1 MTELRSARAIDE
13 IRQRASSANRIVF
26 VSGNFNVLHPGHLRL
41 LNFAAGCG
49 DFLVVGVNG
58 DGPADVVVP
67 AALRLEGIRA
77 LGVVDYAFI
86 LDDSPYAFVAA
97 LKPAIVVKG
106 KEHEGHANPEEE
118 ALRAYGGQLLFSSG
132 DVVFSSIDLI
142 RREFNELNFS
152 SISKPVDYPAR
163 HKFTLEDIRR
173 TLSNMRDRKVL
184 VIGDLIVDEYVA
196 CDALGMSQE
205 DPTIVVTPVLTQS
218 FVGGAAIVAA
228 HAKGFGAQAQLV
240 SLAGR
245 DATAEF
251 AGAKLREFGVD
262 ALLLTDESRPTTLK
276 QRFRAGGKTLLRV
289 SHLKQHVINARL
301 QAELMDAVLSRLDG
315 TALVM
320 FADFNYGCLSPEV
333 VDAISAACGK
343 RGVPMVADSQSS
355 SQVGDISR
363 FRGMLLITPTERE
376 ARLALRDFSSGMVVL
391 VDALRERAKAENVI
405 LKLGGEGLLVHSL
418 RAAGSE
424 VITDQLPALN
434 RAPKDVA
441 GAGDSLLV
449 AASLALVSGANIWLA
464 SYLGALAAAC
474 QVGRIGNTPISSAD
488 IEAELAA

>member
-1 MTELRSARAIDE
+1 MAMRSTAALAD
-13 IRQRASSANRIVF
+13 IRRQAASAKRLVF
-26 VSGNFNVLHPGHLRL
+26 VSGNFNVVHPGHLRL

-58 DGPADVVVP
+58 DGLAGTVVP
-67 AALRLEGIRA
+67 AALRLESIRA
-77 LGVVDYAFI
+77 LGVVSYAFI
-86 LDDSPYAFVAA
+86 LDDQPHDFVSA

-106 KEHEGHANPEEE
+106 KEHEGQANPEEE
-118 ALRAYGGQLLFSSG
+118 ALRRYGGQLLFSSG

-142 RREFNELNFS
+142 RREFSELNFS
-152 SISKPVDYPAR
+152 SISKPADYPAR
-163 HKFTLEDIRR
+163 HSFTLQDIGK
-173 TLSNMRDRKVL
+173 TLARMRGRKVL

-218 FVGGAAIVAA
+218 FVGGAGIVAA
-228 HAKGFGAQAQLV
+228 HAAGFGAKVQLV
-240 SLAGR
+240 TVAGT

-251 AGAKLREFGVD
+251 AGVKLREFGV
-262 ALLLTDESRPTTLK
+262 AAQLLRDESRPTTLK

-289 SHLKQHVINARL
+289 SHLKQHMVNARI
-301 QAELMDAVLSRLDG
+301 QAALLEAVQSRLDG
-315 TALVM
+315 AALVM
-320 FADFNYGCLSPEV
+320 FSDFNYGCLSPEV
-333 VDAISAACGK
+333 VDAISAACK
-343 RGVPMVADSQSS
+343 RRGVPMVADSQSS

-363 FRGMLLITPTERE
+363 FRGMLLLTPTERE

-391 VDALRERAKAENVI
+391 VDALRERSQAENVV

-418 RAAGSE
+418 KTAGSE

-449 AASLALVSGANIWLA
+449 AASLALASGASIWQA

-474 QVGRIGNTPISSAD
+474 QVGRIGNTPLTSAD

>member
-1 MTELRSARAIDE
+1 MHSQSSQAIAE
-13 IRQRASSANRIVF
+13 IRRLASRKKRIVF

-49 DFLVVGVNG
+49 DFLAVGVNG
-58 DGPADVVVP
+58 DGTGGNVVP
-67 AALRLEGIRA
+67 TALRLEGVRA

-86 LDDSPYAFVAA
+86 LNDSPYELVSA

-106 KEHEGHANPEEE
+106 KEHEGGTNPEEE
-118 ALRAYGGQLLFSSG
+118 ALRGYGGQLLFSSG

-142 RREFNELNFS
+142 RREFSELNFS
-152 SISKPVDYPAR
+152 AISKPADYPAR
-163 HKFTLEDIRR
+163 HSFTLQDIRR
-173 TLSNMRDRKVL
+173 TLSKMRDRKVL
-184 VIGDLIVDEYVA
+184 VIGDLIVDEYLA
-196 CDALGMSQE
+196 CDALGMSHE
-205 DPTIVVTPVLTQS
+205 DPTIVVTPVLTQR
-218 FVGGAAIVAA
+218 FVGGAGIVAA
-228 HAKGFGAQAQLV
+228 HASGFGAKAQVV

-251 AGAKLREFGVD
+251 ATAKLREFGVD
-262 ALLLTDESRPTTLK
+262 ALLLGDESRPTTLK

-289 SHLKQHVINARL
+289 SYLKQHAINARL
-301 QAELMDAVLSRLDG
+301 QAELLDSVVSRLDG
-315 TALVM
+315 TSLVM
-320 FADFNYGCLSPEV
+320 FSDFNYGCLSQPV
-333 VDAISAACGK
+333 VEAISSACRK

-363 FRGMLLITPTERE
+363 FEGMLLLTPTERE

-391 VDALRERAKAENVI
+391 VDSLREKAQADNVI
-405 LKLGGEGLLVHSL
+405 LKLGGEGLLVHS
-418 RAAGSE
+418 RKSVGSE

-434 RAPKDVA
+434 LAPKDVA

-449 AASLALVSGANIWLA
+449 AASLALASGASIWLA

-474 QVGRIGNTPISSAD
+474 QVGRIGNTPLTSAD

>member
-1 MTELRSARAIDE
+1 MPLHSAGAVEE
-13 IRQRASSANRIVF
+13 IRRRAASAKRLVF
-26 VSGNFNVLHPGHLRL
+26 VSGNFNVVHPGHLRL

-58 DGPADVVVP
+58 DGLAGTVVP
-67 AALRLEGIRA
+67 AALRLESIRA
-77 LGVVDYAFI
+77 LGVVNYAFI
-86 LDDSPYAFVAA
+86 LDDRPHECISA
-97 LKPAIVVKG
+97 LQPAIVVKG
-106 KEHEGHANPEEE
+106 REHEGQANPEED
-118 ALRAYGGQLLFSSG
+118 ALRGYGGQLLFSSG

-142 RREFNELNFS
+142 RREFSELNFS
-152 SISKPVDYPAR
+152 TISKPADYPAR
-163 HKFTLEDIRR
+163 HSFTLQDIGK
-173 TLSNMRDRKVL
+173 TLAKMRDRKVL

-218 FVGGAAIVAA
+218 FVGGAGIVAA
-228 HAKGFGAQAQLV
+228 HAAGFGAKVQLV
-240 SLAGR
+240 TVAGS

-251 AGAKLREFGVD
+251 AGTKLREFGVD
-262 ALLLTDESRPTTLK
+262 AQLLRDESRPTTLK

-289 SHLKQHVINARL
+289 SHLKQHVVNARL
-301 QAELMDAVLSRLDG
+301 QAMLLEAVQSRLDG
-315 TALVM
+315 AALVM
-320 FADFNYGCLSPEV
+320 FSDFNYGCLSPEV
-333 VDAISAACGK
+333 VDAISAACRK

-363 FRGMLLITPTERE
+363 FKGMLLLTPTERE

-391 VDALRERAKAENVI
+391 VDALRARAQAENVI

-418 RAAGSE
+418 KTAGSE

-441 GAGDSLLV
+441 GAGDSLLA
-449 AASLALVSGANIWLA
+449 AASLALASGASVWLA

-474 QVGRIGNTPISSAD
+474 QVGRIGNTPLTSAD
-488 IEAELAA
+488 ITAELAA